1 MVFRKRSSKRR
12 ISAKHVTVCYL
23 VVLIPLLLMPMLLF
37 YNGYTFLDT
46 ETPSFPRHIN
56 KTLQQAQLQ
65 SPEPLEKIQF
75 CAEKCRYVKEM
86 CTTNK
91 YRDTLQ
97 LPAPTCLTYSQ
108 TPEEDIYW
116 ASLQTKDQKLNKE
129 RNEKTLELVQWAAV
143 RARERRGE
151 GQENSHFKC
160 EEAPSSHT
168 EPMMFPEEL

>member
-1 MVFRKRSSKRR
+1 
-12 ISAKHVTVCYL
+12 
-23 VVLIPLLLMPMLLF
+23 
-37 YNGYTFLDT
+37 
-46 ETPSFPRHIN
+46 
-56 KTLQQAQLQ
+56 
-65 SPEPLEKIQF
+65 
-75 CAEKCRYVKEM
+75 M

-168 EPMMFPEEL
+168 EPMMFPEEFEFIVKLFANAKPTTYLEWGTGTSTSFYPLLASGSVYAIDGYPPW

>member
-97 LPAPTCLTYSQ
+97 LPAPTICKCQTDDVFRMGYGDIHLFLSPIGIRLCLC
-108 TPEEDIYW
+108 
-116 ASLQTKDQKLNKE
+116 
-129 RNEKTLELVQWAAV
+129 
-143 RARERRGE
+143 
-151 GQENSHFKC
+151 H
-160 EEAPSSHT
+160 
-168 EPMMFPEEL
+168 